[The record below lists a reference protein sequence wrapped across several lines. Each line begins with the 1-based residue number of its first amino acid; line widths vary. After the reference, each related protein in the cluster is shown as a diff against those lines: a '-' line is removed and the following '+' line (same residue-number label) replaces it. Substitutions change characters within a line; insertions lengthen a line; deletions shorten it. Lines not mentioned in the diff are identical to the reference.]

1 MSPCE
6 DIIYNS
12 LDYGTSQSWIMSL
25 CMLVVVVVEF
35 YYITSSSGYLFCE
48 GIVEGLACSL

>member
-12 LDYGTSQSWIMSL
+12 LDYGTSQSWIMSG
-25 CMLVVVVVEF
+25 LV
-35 YYITSSSGYLFCE
+35 YASGSGSGVLLYH
-48 GIVEGLACSL
+48 